1 MEFLI
6 NKSAPLA
13 GESSVALMGEIA
25 NRGLSTYA
33 DEAKRTFDLL
43 WSDLDSVQSK
53 LDRMGPLAAMA
64 FSQHYDTVTH
74 LLRSFARGAF
84 VASGATQAELT
95 ALLADAATWILTH
108 PDHALSI
115 AVLDKMPTST
125 FIPPAAYT
133 INANGTV
140 TLIP

>member
-13 GESSVALMGEIA
+13 GESSVALMGDIA
-25 NRGLSTYA
+25 SRGLATYTDA
-33 DEAKRTFDLL
+33 ATQTFDLL
-43 WSDLDSVQSK
+43 WSDTASVQSK

-84 VASGATQAELT
+84 VESGATPAELA
-95 ALLADAATWILTH
+95 ALLADAPTWILTH
-108 PDHALSI
+108 PDHALSV

-125 FIPPAAYT
+125 FLPPAAYT
-133 INANGTV
+133 INSDGTV
-140 TLIP
+140 TLQ

>member
-6 NKSAPLA
+6 NKSEPLA
-13 GESSVALMGEIA
+13 GESSVSLMGEIA
-25 NRGLSTYA
+25 TRGLSAYA

-53 LDRMGPLAAMA
+53 LDRIGPLAAMA

-84 VASGATQAELT
+84 VASGATVEELT
-95 ALLADAATWILTH
+95 ALLADAPTWILTH

-115 AVLDKMPTST
+115 AVLEKMPKST
-125 FIPPAAYT
+125 FIPPASYT
-133 INANGTV
+133 INKDGTG

>member
-1 MEFLI
+1 MQFLI
-6 NKSAPLA
+6 NKSEPLA
-13 GESSVALMGEIA
+13 GESTVALMGEIA
-25 NRGLSTYA
+25 SRGLALYA
-33 DEAKRTFDLL
+33 DAATQTFDLL
-43 WSDLDSVQSK
+43 WSDTASIQSK
-53 LDRMGPLAAMA
+53 LDRMGNQAAMA
-64 FSQHYDTVTH
+64 FAQHYDTVTH

-84 VASGATQAELT
+84 ISSGATTAELT
-95 ALLADAATWILTH
+95 ALLADAPTWILTH

>member
-1 MEFLI
+1 MQFLI

-13 GESSVALMGEIA
+13 GESSVSLMGDIA
-25 NRGLSTYA
+25 TRGLSNYA
-33 DEAKRTFDLL
+33 DEAKRTFELL

-64 FSQHYDTVTH
+64 FLQHHDTVTH
-74 LLRSFARGAF
+74 LLRSFARAAF
-84 VASGATQAELT
+84 SASGATVEELT
-95 ALLADAATWILTH
+95 ALLADAPTWILTH
-108 PDHALSI
+108 PDHALSL

-125 FIPPAAYT
+125 FIPPASYT

-140 TLIP
+140 TLI

>member
-1 MEFLI
+1 MEFLT

-13 GESSVALMGEIA
+13 GESSVSMMGEIA
-25 NRGLSTYA
+25 TRGLSNYA

-43 WSDLDSVQSK
+43 WSDPDSVQAK
-53 LDRMGPLAAMA
+53 LDRMGNMSAMA

-74 LLRSFARGAF
+74 LLRSFARGASIS
-84 VASGATQAELT
+84 SGATTADLT
-95 ALLADAATWILTH
+95 ALLADAPTWILTH

-125 FIPPAAYT
+125 FIPPASYT

>member
-6 NKSAPLA
+6 NKSEPLA
-13 GESSVALMGEIA
+13 GESSVALMGQIA
-25 NRGLSTYA
+25 TRGLADYA

-43 WSDLDSVQSK
+43 WSDIDSVQSK
-53 LDRMGPLAAMA
+53 LDRMGTLAALA
-64 FSQHYDTVTH
+64 FDQHYDTVTH

-84 VASGATQAELT
+84 IESGATQAELA
-95 ALLADAATWILTH
+95 ALLADAPTWLLTH

-115 AVLDKMPTST
+115 AVLDKMPASA

-133 INANGTV
+133 INSNGTV
-140 TLIP
+140 TLT

>member
-1 MEFLI
+1 MEFLT

-13 GESSVALMGEIA
+13 GESSVALMGDIA
-25 NRGLSTYA
+25 SRGLAMYA
-33 DEAKRTFDLL
+33 DAATQTFDLL
-43 WSDLDSVQSK
+43 WSDIDSVQSK
-53 LDRMGPLAAMA
+53 LDRMGNFAAMA
-64 FSQHYDTVTH
+64 FSQHRDTVTH

-84 VASGATQAELT
+84 IASGATQAELT
-95 ALLADAATWILTH
+95 ALLADAPTWILTH

-115 AVLDKMPTST
+115 AVLAKMPTST

-140 TLIP
+140 TLT